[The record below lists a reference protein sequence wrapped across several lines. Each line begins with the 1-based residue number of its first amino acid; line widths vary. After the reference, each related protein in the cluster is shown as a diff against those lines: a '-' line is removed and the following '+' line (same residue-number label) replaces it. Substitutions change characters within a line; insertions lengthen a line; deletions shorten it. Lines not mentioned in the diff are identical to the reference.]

1 MIYAPLPEES
11 TGGGTKMFALVVISG
26 YEVEDPAHYLGQM
39 RGRIWTTWKT
49 LDYATVE
56 ILIAAMP

>member
-1 MIYAPLPEES
+1 
-11 TGGGTKMFALVVISG
+11 MFALVVISG